1 MEMRIVVLDADALAA
16 RLSVV
21 FGTERISV
29 RENRREVDVRVEGES
44 DHAVLRVL
52 DTVER
57 WLDDEAGGS
66 AEMWL
71 GEHSYRISRWAPAK
85 AWNDAA
91 TLGRAGPHRPAV
103 T

>member
-1 MEMRIVVLDADALAA
+1 MEMRIVVPDAAGTGALAD

-21 FGTERISV
+21 FGTERIL
-29 RENRREVDVRVEGES
+29 RLDDGREVGVRVDGPS

-57 WLDDEAGGS
+57 WLEDTAAGS

-71 GEHSYRISRWAPAK
+71 GEHSYRLSRWAPVET
-85 AWNDAA
+85 WQ
-91 TLGRAGPHRPAV
+91 
-103 T
+103 